1 MDKQHG
7 DSCNCEFCTTTR
19 LLTTDLYKTR
29 ATTTLQRRFKAIL
42 KQMVETVASE
52 LPSPY
57 EEGTRDRGFWYY

>member
-1 MDKQHG
+1 MDEHD
-7 DSCNCEFCTTTR
+7 DSCDCEFCTTTR

-29 ATTTLQRRFKAIL
+29 ATTTLQRRFKAVL

>member
-1 MDKQHG
+1 MVKHHG

-19 LLTTDLYKTR
+19 LPTTK
-29 ATTTLQRRFKAIL
+29 AATTLQRRFKAIL

>member
-19 LLTTDLYKTR
+19 SLTTDLYKTTG
-29 ATTTLQRRFKAIL
+29 TTTLQKRFKTVL
-42 KQMVETVASE
+42 KKIAN
-52 LPSPY
+52 LPPPY

>member
-1 MDKQHG
+1 M
-7 DSCNCEFCTTTR
+7 NTTILATASSAQQPD

-29 ATTTLQRRFKAIL
+29 ATTTLQRRFKAVL